1 MTFPRQ
7 HEKYKKRRTHI
18 FQLIASKRFIMC
30 SALLLLLAPNLLKSV
45 TPPSFST
52 TSTITAKENRDET
65 NSDYQLAYK
74 ESLGFFDD
82 IPSSHWKLMRTKVE
96 EMSPNFN
103 TFYLPHSKSQAE
115 EDDRL
120 RGMNHIPGYFYQNH
134 YEPEFSC
141 WHERRIGALGDGG
154 KWICDPHRI
163 ANSKDCLVYSVGS
176 DGDFS
181 FEEDVLK
188 KIGEHCE
195 IHTFDFGNY
204 GQKAAELGSRTDANG
219 KELPAVNYH
228 QYGLGA
234 KDDPPEFKSLSTIVQ
249 ELGHQDRIIEIFKID
264 CEGCEWTTAH
274 SWFDAPVTLR
284 QIQVELHNSTVTDTP
299 KFFDMI
305 YDNGY
310 VIFAKEINIANTG
323 PDNTAIEYAM
333 LKLSPLF
340 HQGYTRER
348 GYIAEDA

>member
-7 HEKYKKRRTHI
+7 HEKSKKRRTHL
-18 FQLIASKRFIMC
+18 FQLIASKRFITC
-30 SALLLLLAPNLLKSV
+30 SVLVLLLVPNLLRLS
-45 TPPSFST
+45 TPPP
-52 TSTITAKENRDET
+52 TIAAKENTDEK
-65 NSDYQLAYK
+65 NSDYQLAYE

-82 IPSSHWKLMRTKVE
+82 IPSSHWKHMRTKVE
-96 EMSPNFN
+96 KMSPNFN
-103 TFYLPHSKSQAE
+103 TFYLPDSKSQAVKQ
-115 EDDRL
+115 DKR
-120 RGMNHIPGYFYQNH
+120 NHKPGYFYQNH
-134 YEPEFSC
+134 YEPEFRC
-141 WHERRIGALGDGG
+141 WHEQRIGKLGDGG

-176 DGDFS
+176 NGDFT
-181 FEEDVLK
+181 FEVDVLK

-204 GQKAAELGSRTDANG
+204 GEKAAELGNRTDANG

-228 QYGLGA
+228 EYGLSD
-234 KDDPPEFKSLSTIVQ
+234 KDGDRFKSLSTVVE
-249 ELGHQDRIIEIFKID
+249 ELGHQDRIIDIFKID
-264 CEGCEWTTAH
+264 CEGCEWTTAQ

-284 QIQVELHNSTVTDTP
+284 QIQVELHKSNVVDTP
-299 KFFDMI
+299 KFFDLI

-310 VIFAKEINIANTG
+310 VIFGKESNIAYTG
-323 PDNTAIEYAM
+323 PDNVCIEYAM